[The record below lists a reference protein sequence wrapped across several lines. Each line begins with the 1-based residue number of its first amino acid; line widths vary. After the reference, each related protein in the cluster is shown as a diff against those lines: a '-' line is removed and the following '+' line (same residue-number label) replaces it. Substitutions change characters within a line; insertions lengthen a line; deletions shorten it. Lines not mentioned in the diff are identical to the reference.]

1 MNVKLEA
8 KDIIEMIVEY
18 YKVVK
23 NLDVEIIKEFGAN
36 DYYGYGKEVKL
47 YIKYQVGFGKYIA
60 TGRDMLTDDDIIEVL
75 NYFLKGNQKVDNIR
89 LLIKENVTG
98 YGYAENYDYVFDGI
112 NVEFK
117 QKVKVKQFE

>member
-1 MNVKLEA
+1 MNVKLDA

-47 YIKYQVGFGKYIA
+47 YIKYQVGFGKYNA
-60 TGRDMLTDDDIIEVL
+60 TGKDMLTNDDIIEVL